1 MEAPNKSDDE
11 VATSVPGLARL
22 LGTDRVG
29 ISLSPPPG
37 ALPNLI
43 VADLT
48 INLRVEDSVAAHDLT
63 N

>member
-1 MEAPNKSDDE
+1 MVAPNKSDDE

-22 LGTDRVG
+22 LGNDRMG
-29 ISLSPPPG
+29 KPLSPPIG

-48 INLRVEDSVAAHDLT
+48 FNLRVEDSVAAHDLT